1 VIKLYTVAEVRAA
14 EEAAIAAGRPE
25 HELMLEAGTGV
36 GNLIAELSGGRPGN
50 ALFLVGPGN
59 NGGDGLVAVAGL
71 VQFGWTCTV
80 WAYKRD
86 GLQGA
91 PVPPNIAGDLT
102 WLSGDDALPSAADE
116 ADVIV
121 DAVFGIG
128 SRPELPPEVAAA
140 FDVAWEARVRN
151 GTPLWAIDIPSGVDA
166 DTGGAAEQTFRAD
179 VTVMIGLPKIGL
191 YKSPAMKYTG
201 TIESLDIGLP
211 EVAAEPSAPALVV
224 QQDARE
230 RLPRRR
236 AGTHK
241 REVGTLLVVGG
252 APEYYG
258 APRMA
263 GAAALRVGAGLVS
276 LAVPRSLIGPIAS
289 ALPEVTFIPL
299 PEAEFGAAGLRMA
312 QLVRDVVG
320 SYNALLIGPG
330 LGREELVGE
339 FLGNLFG
346 VRGAGGTIGFGAP
359 PPPENAS
366 KERFNGRAVIDADGL
381 YWLASQP
388 DWWESLAEAELVLTP
403 HPGELARLLG
413 RTTEEIV
420 ADAWGSVREAAAR
433 FKQVVVLKYGHTTV
447 ASPDGS
453 LVVAPQTF
461 PSLATAGTGDVLA
474 GVIASLMAQGLPA
487 WDAAVTGVYVG
498 DATAQL
504 AQRDFGTL
512 GLVSSDLI
520 HALPFVMKDLYDP
533 TW

>member
-1 VIKLYTVAEVRAA
+1 MIKLYTVAEVRAA
-14 EEAAIAAGRPE
+14 ENAAISAGRAE
-25 HELMLEAGTGV
+25 QELMLEAGTGV
-36 GNLIAELSGGRPGN
+36 GNLIAESSGGRPGN

-59 NGGDGLVAVAGL
+59 NGGDGLVAAAGL
-71 VQFGWTCTV
+71 VQFGWTCTI
-80 WAYKRD
+80 WSYNRD

-91 PVPPNIAGDLT
+91 PVPPEIAGDLI
-102 WLSGDDALPSAADE
+102 WLSDPDALQNAADE
-116 ADVIV
+116 SDVIV

-140 FDVAWEARVRN
+140 FDLAARARVRN
-151 GTPLWAIDIPSGVDA
+151 GTPLWAVDIPSGVDA
-166 DTGGAAEQTFRAD
+166 DTGAAAEQTFRAD

-191 YKSPAMKYTG
+191 YQSPAIRYTG
-201 TIESLDIGLP
+201 IIEPVDIGLP
-211 EVAAEPSAPALVV
+211 EVEAESTAPSLAG
-224 QQDARE
+224 QRDTRE
-230 RLPRRR
+230 RLPRRQ

-252 APEYYG
+252 APEYFG

-263 GAAALRVGAGLVS
+263 GAAALRAGAGLVS
-276 LAVPRSLIGPIAS
+276 LAVPRSLIGPIAA

-299 PEAEFGAAGLRMA
+299 PEAEFGAAGVRMA
-312 QLVRDVVG
+312 QLVRQAVE
-320 SYNALLIGPG
+320 SYSALLIGPG

-346 VRGAGGTIGFGAP
+346 VRGAGITIGFGAP
-359 PPPENAS
+359 PPEANAP
-366 KERFNGRAVIDADGL
+366 KEHFNGRAVIDADGL

-388 DWWESLAEAELVLTP
+388 DWWETLSQAELVLTP

-413 RTTEEIV
+413 RTSEEIV
-420 ADAWGSVREAAAR
+420 ADPWGSAREAATR

-453 LVVAPQTF
+453 LVVAPQSF

-474 GVIASLMAQGLPA
+474 GVIASLMAQGMPA
-487 WDAAVTGVYVG
+487 LDAAIAGVYVG
-498 DATAQL
+498 DATTHH
-504 AQRDFGTL
+504 AQRELGTL
-512 GLVSSDLI
+512 GLVASDLI
-520 HALPFVMKDLYDP
+520 HMLPFVMKDLYDP